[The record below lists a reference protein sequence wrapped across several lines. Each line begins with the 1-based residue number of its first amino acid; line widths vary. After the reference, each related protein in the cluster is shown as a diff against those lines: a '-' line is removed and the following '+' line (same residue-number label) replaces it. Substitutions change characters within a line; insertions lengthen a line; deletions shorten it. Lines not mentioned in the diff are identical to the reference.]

1 MAKVK
6 MPFVWTGEMYVR
18 PAGRGID
25 LEGLAPPESDCDRTD
40 LGEVLPEGRR
50 NVRIVVEQLE
60 DSPPVATMDTVRRDR
75 PVE

>member
-1 MAKVK
+1 

-40 LGEVLPEGRR
+40 LGEVLPRVAGECGSSWSNWTRR
-50 NVRIVVEQLE
+50 PSATVV
-60 DSPPVATMDTVRRDR
+60 TV
-75 PVE
+75 